1 MSKNLFKNINNINI
15 KTIDDHVKI
24 GISQQEF
31 LEYRAQ
37 KRVINELC
45 NFIEKLG
52 YTVKNEAGW
61 LTIEKQNLP
70 TEYNK

>member
-1 MSKNLFKNINNINI
+1 MSRNLFKNINNISI
-15 KTIDDHVKI
+15 KTMDDHMPI

-31 LEYRAQ
+31 LEYKAQ

-61 LTIEKQNLP
+61 LTIEKQSLS